1 VHREGD
7 EKSVHTVRIDDVLI
21 GRYALKSRLGEGGM
35 GAVYLAHDKELDRE
49 VAVKLLAA
57 NLVNDAE
64 VVERFER
71 EARLTAKLDHPNIV
85 PVYDVGRH
93 QGRPFIVMKKLEGA
107 TLALLLR
114 EKGGLTADETLKL
127 LRQLAA
133 GLDYLHQKG
142 FIHRDIKAGNI
153 FVGPDGHGTLLD
165 FGIVRPN
172 QGEGKTKTGV
182 VMGTPHYMAP
192 EQAIGS
198 RDVDHRVD
206 LYALAVCLFEC
217 LTGTL
222 PFDADSELRLIQLQA
237 HAPPPDLLERAPW
250 IPKPVAEV
258 MKRAL
263 AKRPQDRFSSAAEL
277 VKALEGAY
285 AQARTVSV
293 PQAVAVQQAPGQ
305 YKGPPQPPG
314 TAPSWRKR
322 GADDVHGENGNAP
335 SLSPSAEPLPMPPLP
350 GEAVPPAP
358 SPSPAPPAPLR
369 AVPERR
375 PGRPVF
381 FAVSGLALATA
392 AALFVARPWGDPRIP
407 VVTGETFDAGAPA
420 LAAIG
425 LPDASIAAAE
435 VDAGVPHVVQ
445 NVVLAPV
452 DAGMRIAVSVP
463 FQPRRGSVN
472 VISTHDGE
480 MFWSQVFVDGVDKGR
495 TPLMLDLMPGKYQL
509 RVERHGFKPQEREI
523 IVASGKSIVVRI
535 DLAP

>member
-1 VHREGD
+1 
-7 EKSVHTVRIDDVLI
+7 VHTVRIDDVLI
-21 GRYALKSRLGEGGM
+21 GRYALRSRLGEGGM

-57 NLVNDAE
+57 NLVNDEE

-93 QGRPFIVMKKLEGA
+93 EGRPFIVMKKLEGS

-133 GLDYLHQKG
+133 GLDYLHAKG

-153 FVGPDGHGTLLD
+153 FVGPDGQGTLLD

-277 VKALEGAY
+277 VKALEQAY

-293 PQAVAVQQAPGQ
+293 PQAVAVQQAPSQ

-322 GADDVHGENGNAP
+322 AGDDAP
-335 SLSPSAEPLPMPPLP
+335 PGPSADPLPMPPLP
-350 GEAVPPAP
+350 GDAPAPAP
-358 SPSPAPPAPLR
+358 SPSPAAPVPFPAAAPIPQR
-369 AVPERR
+369 GA
-375 PGRPVF
+375 GRSVF
-381 FAVSGLALATA
+381 FAVSGLALAAA
-392 AALFVARPWGDPRIP
+392 AALSIARPWEDPRIP
-407 VVTGETFDAGAPA
+407 VVTSETFDAGAPRVVA
-420 LAAIG
+420 VTV
-425 LPDASIAAAE
+425 PDASLAAAE
-435 VDAGVPHVVQ
+435 SDAGSAPF
-445 NVVLAPV
+445 VLAPV
-452 DAGMRIAVSVP
+452 DAGVRIAVAVP
-463 FQPRRGSVN
+463 LQPKRGSVN